1 MEIKVL
7 KDILASNESRAEEIR
22 TLLKEKK
29 IYMIDL
35 MSSPGS
41 GKTALLDRII
51 GSLKSRYRI
60 AVIEG
65 DIKTTRDAE
74 RLAGHD
80 VPIIQIETSLFG
92 GDCHLESSWIRKCL
106 EGFDLDSLD
115 LVIIENIGN
124 LVCPAEFELGDDER
138 IVVLSVTEGEDKPV
152 KYPLMFNSSQTLLL
166 NKVDLLP
173 HLDYSVEEVMANV
186 KRVNPKMTVFRTSA
200 RTGEGIDEFVA
211 HLAANIEKKKRPLH

>member
-22 TLLKEKK
+22 ALLKEKK

-41 GKTALLDRII
+41 GKTTLLDRII
-51 GSLKSRYRI
+51 GSLKNRYRI

-65 DIKTTRDAE
+65 DIKTTKDAE
-74 RLAGHD
+74 RLSGHD

-106 EGFDLDSLD
+106 DGFDLDALD

-152 KYPLMFNSSQTLLL
+152 KYPLMFNSSHTLLL

-173 HLDYSVEEVMANV
+173 HLDYSVDEVMANIG
-186 KRVNPKMTVFRTSA
+186 RVNPKMTVFRTSA

-211 HLAANIEKKKRPLH
+211 HLAVNIEKKKLRLH

>member
-22 TLLKEKK
+22 SLLKEKK
-29 IYMIDL
+29 VYMVDF

-41 GKTALLDRII
+41 GKTTLLDAVI
-51 GSLKSRYRI
+51 GRLKGRYRI

-80 VPIIQIETSLFG
+80 VPIVQIETSLFG

-106 EGFDLDSLD
+106 EGFDLNALD
-115 LVIIENIGN
+115 LIIIENIGN

-138 IVVLSVTEGEDKPV
+138 VVVLSVTEGEDKPV
-152 KYPLMFNSSQTLLL
+152 KYPLMFNSSHTLLL

-173 HLDYSVEEVMANV
+173 HLDYSVDEVMENI

-200 RTGEGIDEFVA
+200 KTGEGIDEFVA
-211 HLAANIEKKKRPLH
+211 HLAESIEKKKRPLH

>member
-22 TLLKEKK
+22 SLLKEKK
-29 IYMIDL
+29 VYMVDF

-41 GKTALLDRII
+41 GKTTLLDAVI
-51 GSLKSRYRI
+51 GRLKSRYRI

-80 VPIIQIETSLFG
+80 VPIVQIETSLFG

-106 EGFDLDSLD
+106 EGFDLNALD
-115 LVIIENIGN
+115 LIIIENIGN

-138 IVVLSVTEGEDKPV
+138 VVVLSVTEGEDKPV
-152 KYPLMFNSSQTLLL
+152 KYPLMFNSSHTLLL

-173 HLDYSVEEVMANV
+173 HLDYSVDEAMENI

-200 RTGEGIDEFVA
+200 KTGEGIDEFVA
-211 HLAANIEKKKRPLH
+211 HLAENIEKKKRPLH

>member
-22 TLLKEKK
+22 SLLREKK
-29 IYMIDL
+29 VYMVDF

-41 GKTALLDRII
+41 GKTTLLDAVI
-51 GSLKSRYRI
+51 GPRKRRYRI

-80 VPIIQIETSLFG
+80 VPIVQIETSLFG

-106 EGFDLDSLD
+106 EGFDLNALD
-115 LVIIENIGN
+115 LIIIENIGN

-138 IVVLSVTEGEDKPV
+138 VVVLSVTEGEDKPV
-152 KYPLMFNSSQTLLL
+152 KYPLMFNSSHTLLL
-166 NKVDLLP
+166 NKVALLP
-173 HLDYSVEEVMANV
+173 HLDYSLDEVMENI

-200 RTGEGIDEFVA
+200 KTGEGIDEFVA
-211 HLAANIEKKKRPLH
+211 HLAENIEKKKRPLH

>member
-22 TLLKEKK
+22 SLLKEKK
-29 IYMIDL
+29 VYMVDF

-41 GKTALLDRII
+41 GKTTLLDAVI
-51 GSLKSRYRI
+51 GPRKRRYRI

-80 VPIIQIETSLFG
+80 VPIVQIETSLFG

-106 EGFDLDSLD
+106 EGFDLNALD
-115 LVIIENIGN
+115 LIIIENIGN

-138 IVVLSVTEGEDKPV
+138 VVVLSVTEGEDKPV
-152 KYPLMFNSSQTLLL
+152 KYPLMFNSSHTLLL
-166 NKVDLLP
+166 NKVALLP
-173 HLDYSVEEVMANV
+173 HLDYSLDEVMENI

-200 RTGEGIDEFVA
+200 KTGEGIDEFVA
-211 HLAANIEKKKRPLH
+211 HLAENIEKKKRPLH

>member
-22 TLLKEKK
+22 SLLKEKK
-29 IYMIDL
+29 VYMVDF

-41 GKTALLDRII
+41 GKTTLLDAVI
-51 GSLKSRYRI
+51 GRLKGRYRI
-60 AVIEG
+60 AIIEG

-80 VPIIQIETSLFG
+80 VPIVQIETSLFG

-106 EGFDLDSLD
+106 EGFDLNALD
-115 LVIIENIGN
+115 LIIIENIGN

-138 IVVLSVTEGEDKPV
+138 VVVLSVTEGEDKPV
-152 KYPLMFNSSQTLLL
+152 KYPLMFNSSHTLLL

-173 HLDYSVEEVMANV
+173 HLDYSVDEVMENI

-200 RTGEGIDEFVA
+200 KTGEGIDEFVA
-211 HLAANIEKKKRPLH
+211 HLAENIEKKKRPLH